1 VPDGIGE
8 QVKLTKQKLAG
19 AIGIAV
25 DEARENPSLEAADIV
40 NSVFARVVE
49 EVGDDEPASNDEV
62 KQAAHKRLHAAADQ
76 LQELGDTAEKP
87 LVNALIGIGLALLAN
102 GEDAE
107 LFYAFFLAGKEHS
120 A

>member
-1 VPDGIGE
+1 VN
-8 QVKLTKQKLAG
+8 LSKQKLAG

-49 EVGDDEPASNDEV
+49 EVGDGPETSPEV
-62 KQAAHKRLHAAADQ
+62 KKAAHSRLHAAASLADS
-76 LQELGDTAEKP
+76 LGEGHERAQ
-87 LVNALIGIGLALLAN
+87 VNALIGIGLALLAN

-107 LFYAFFLAGKEHS
+107 MFYSIFLEGRQHNA
-120 A
+120 